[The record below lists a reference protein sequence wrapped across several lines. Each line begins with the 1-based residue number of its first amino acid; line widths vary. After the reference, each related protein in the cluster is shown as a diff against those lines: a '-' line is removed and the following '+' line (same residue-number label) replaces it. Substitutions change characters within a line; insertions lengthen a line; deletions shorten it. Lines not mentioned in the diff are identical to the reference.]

1 MRALTLLALAGLTPF
16 AFAADP
22 VDSTARNQPP
32 LEIYTYGMKLDVARV
47 IKTTDV
53 SSVCGVT
60 PSIMTYEDHQG
71 QLHRVE
77 YQVLGGGCIDG

>member
-16 AFAADP
+16 AFAAES
-22 VDSTARNQPP
+22 VDRTVGHEPP
-32 LEIYTYGMKLDVARV
+32 IEIYTYGMTLDVARV
-47 IKTTDV
+47 IDTTDV
-53 SSVCGVT
+53 SNICGVT

-71 QLHRVE
+71 HLHRVE